1 MNSPFNEE
9 KFDSLLE
16 GLEINVIDYKKID
29 HIKKR
34 LDSEY
39 YKKEYLRI
47 DEKIRSIGETHLP
60 TINTKLDCS
69 AFYPSITPYYNFQG
83 EGVPFLRVNEI
94 KNGLVKITKDTAF
107 LPQHVLDDNTSTI
120 AIGYPGDIIIAKGG
134 NTLAKVGLITSQYEK
149 YALSRDI
156 ILVRTNKIKNYNSFF
171 LWLFLHS
178 DFGQALLWRTAS
190 QTGQPHLTL
199 KSIKEINLPKFSSD
213 FERISEKIY
222 LRSVELNGF
231 SNSAYKKAEMLLLNN
246 LGVQDIETSQSLFN
260 IKNFTNSFQTS
271 GRFDAEYYQSKY
283 EQYQNLLTSY
293 SNGSE
298 LFDMACNLRDKN
310 YKPKDKKEYKYIELA
325 NIGKSGEIT
334 DCTIEIGEELPTR
347 ARRKVKTND
356 VIISSIEGSLES
368 CALVTPEYDNALC
381 STGFYVVNSIKI
393 NPETLLVL
401 FKSEPIQNLLKKGC
415 SGTILTAINK
425 SELQKIPIPLINKDT
440 QEKIKTKITESF
452 ELRNQS
458 NHLLEVAKC
467 AVEIAIEKDEKSAL
481 EFIESE
487 VADKYEFAH

>member
-1 MNSPFNEE
+1 MNSPFDEE
-9 KFDSLLE
+9 KYNSLLK
-16 GLEINVIDYKKID
+16 GLEISVINYKKID
-29 HIKKR
+29 QIKKR

-39 YKKEYLRI
+39 YKKEFLRI
-47 DEKIRSIGETHLP
+47 DEKIRSIGETRLP

-94 KNGLVKITKDTAF
+94 KNGLVKITKNTAF

-156 ILVRTNKIKNYNSFF
+156 ILVRTNKIKNYNSYF

-199 KSIKEINLPKFSSD
+199 KSINEINLPKFSSD
-213 FERISEKIY
+213 FERISEEIY
-222 LRSVELNGF
+222 LRSVELNGL
-231 SNSAYKKAEMLLLNN
+231 SSSAYNKAKKLLLKN
-246 LGVQDIETSQSLFN
+246 LGAQSIESTKSLFN
-260 IKNFTNSFQTS
+260 IKNFSNSFQAS

-283 EQYQNLLTSY
+283 DQYKNLLISH
-293 SNGSE
+293 SNGYE
-298 LFDMACNLRDKN
+298 LFEMVCNLRDKN
-310 YKPKDKKEYKYIELA
+310 YKPENKKEYKYIELS

-381 STGFYVVNSIKI
+381 STGFYVINSTKL

-401 FKSEPIQNLLKKGC
+401 FKSDLLQNLLKKGC

-425 SELQKIPIPLINKDT
+425 SELQKIPIPLIGKDT
-440 QEKIKTKITESF
+440 QEKIKDKISKSF

-458 NHLLEVAKC
+458 NHLLEVVKRS
-467 AVEIAIEKDEKSAL
+467 VEIAIEKDEKSAL
-481 EFIESE
+481 KFIESE
-487 VADKYEFAH
+487 VTDKYEFAH

>member
-1 MNSPFNEE
+1 M
-9 KFDSLLE
+9 E
-16 GLEINVIDYKKID
+16 GLEISVIDYKKID

-34 LDSEY
+34 LDAEY

-47 DEKIRSIGETHLP
+47 DEKIKSIGETYLP

-94 KNGLVKITKDTAF
+94 RNGLVKITKDTAF
-107 LPQHVLDDNTSTI
+107 LPQHVLDANTSTI

-134 NTLAKVGLITSQYEK
+134 NTLAKVGLITPQYKK

-156 ILVRTNKIKNYNSFF
+156 ILVRTNKIKNYNSYF

-199 KSIKEINLPKFSSD
+199 KSIKEINLPKFSRD

-231 SNSAYKKAEMLLLNN
+231 SNIAYKKAELLLLNN
-246 LGVQDIETSQSLFN
+246 LGVQDIERSQSSFN
-260 IKNFTNSFQTS
+260 IKKFSNSFQPS
-271 GRFDAEYYQSKY
+271 GRFDAEYYQAKY
-283 EQYQNLLTSY
+283 DQYQDLITSH
-293 SNGSE
+293 SNGYG
-298 LFDMACNLRDKN
+298 LFDKICNLRDKN
-310 YKPKDKKEYKYIELA
+310 YKPEDEKVYKYIELS

-334 DCTIEIGEELPTR
+334 GFTTEIGEELPTR

-381 STGFYVVNSIKI
+381 STGFYVINSEKI

-401 FKSEPIQNLLKKGC
+401 FKSEPLQNLLKKGC

-425 SELQKIPIPLINKDT
+425 SELKKIPIPLINNNT
-440 QEKIKTKITESF
+440 QEKIKAKINESF

-458 NHLLEVAKC
+458 NHLLEVAKR
-467 AVEIAIEKDEKSAL
+467 AVEIAIEKNENTAMK
-481 EFIESE
+481 FIESE
-487 VADKYEFAH
+487 VENKYEFIY